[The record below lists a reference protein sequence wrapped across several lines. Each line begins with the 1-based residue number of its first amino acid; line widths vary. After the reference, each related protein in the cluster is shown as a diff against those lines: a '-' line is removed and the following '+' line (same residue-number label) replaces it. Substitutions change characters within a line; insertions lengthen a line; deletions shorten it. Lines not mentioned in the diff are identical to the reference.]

1 MARMQNALTKQLTDE
16 HERVDLKLRESEET
30 VRKIRQQ
37 REETG
42 VQLYGVQHQLARMQ
56 TTFERTH
63 DNYNIVQRY
72 RTEAERQHEILQRQ
86 YEGKKE
92 EADEQLKR
100 VLKAQEELN
109 QLNRTLKQVEE
120 YNEVM
125 KSEIAVTRRTTY
137 RAEENVGNLEKSK
150 KKQDLLIDSM
160 NEEIKRLNEQKTL
173 YQAQLISQK
182 EETAAARNTLK
193 EAAIEIERIVMSKK
207 TLLEDWQKSLFGMQ
221 QRDKALQ
228 AIKELIKQRND
239 EILQI
244 ESEISGV
251 RNETKKEQETSED
264 LHDKL
269 NKRKKEIEFLDER
282 MKELKAEKKKLDEQE
297 IMLKNSLAK
306 TELESQRMDQEH
318 TNVQSKNDILDKS
331 IMQLHTKTKS
341 IRDDIL
347 SHASQQKT
355 IEKSSANLLK
365 QTKQAYENI
374 SNKEVDIE
382 NYANEI
388 SRVRLDNLN
397 TQTQNEVLQKK
408 LDDLIG
414 ELKEKERDVLDVER
428 NIKARLLLIQ
438 QKTLQVD
445 RLNRECANL
454 QDRGGDGDEF
464 VGPQEHARNNIKK
477 QIKEVD
483 EETTEVQKDWITNQ
497 IQLIKKQEDKTKVDR
512 QNDDLRTQKS
522 ILDQKKIR
530 INSDVEGHNKKI
542 RELEVAKKNQVFE
555 MNKLNDLIFQNNE
568 KQEKLTNDNF
578 NIEMEFKQKLKEME
592 NESIKLE
599 NQITQLKEQ
608 KSDIIIEVIE
618 AEKQILLW
626 ERKYQLEKE
635 MQDALDPEIGQK
647 EIVAMRKEIHRMQLQ
662 YDLFKKEQEKLI
674 KDMERHVFKR
684 ETIQL
689 KYLPKVEKKNAQD
702 RSSQG
707 KLSRQIANL
716 KQNLKHTTE
725 QTMQLDQTIEERKRE
740 INNVS
745 NDINNEKDQNDQVG
759 QGLREKKL
767 QMLNQQLERSK
778 LSFQHQKFRTMGDR
792 YAEIAT
798 SKSSNTSLL
807 IVFLFSFRPLPTP
820 DARRPGRCH
829 PSA

>member
-1 MARMQNALTKQLTDE
+1 MARLQNALTKQLTDE
-16 HERVDLKLRESEET
+16 HERVDLQLREKEEE
-30 VRKIRQQ
+30 VRKTRQS

-137 RAEENVGNLEKSK
+137 RAEENVTNLEKSK
-150 KKQDLLIDSM
+150 KKQDHLIDSM

-251 RNETKKEQETSED
+251 RNETKKEQELSED

-269 NKRKKEIEFLDER
+269 NKRKKEIEFLTER
-282 MKELKAEKKKLDEQE
+282 MAELKAEKKKLDEQE
-297 IMLKNSLAK
+297 VMLKNSLQQ
-306 TELESQRMDQEH
+306 TELESSRMDQEYA
-318 TNVQSKNDILDKS
+318 NVQSKNDILDKS
-331 IMQLHTKTKS
+331 IMQLHTKTKA
-341 IRDDIL
+341 IRDDII

-365 QTKQAYENI
+365 QTKVAYENI
-374 SNKEVDIE
+374 SNKEVEIE

-397 TQTQNEVLQKK
+397 TTTQNGVLQTK
-408 LDDLIG
+408 LDDLVA
-414 ELKEKERDVLDVER
+414 ELKEKEKDVQEVEKK
-428 NIKARLLLIQ
+428 IKGRLLRIQ

-454 QDRGGDGDEF
+454 KGRGDGDEF
-464 VGPQEHARNNIKK
+464 VGPQENLRDNIKK
-477 QIKEVD
+477 QITEVD
-483 EETTEVQKDWITNQ
+483 NETTNVQKDWITNQ
-497 IQLIKKQEDKTKVDR
+497 IELIKKQEEKTKVER
-512 QNDDLRTQKS
+512 SNDDLRTQKS

-530 INSDVEGHNKKI
+530 INSEVEFHNKRI
-542 RELEVAKKNQVFE
+542 RELEVAQKNQVFE
-555 MNKLNDLIFQNNE
+555 MNKLNDLIYQNNE
-568 KQEKLTNDNF
+568 RQERLTNDNF

-599 NQITQLKEQ
+599 NEITQLKEQ
-608 KSDIIIEVIE
+608 KSDILVEVID

-626 ERKYQLEKE
+626 DRKYQLEKE
-635 MQDALDPEIGQK
+635 MQDALDPQIG
-647 EIVAMRKEIHRMQLQ
+647 
-662 YDLFKKEQEKLI
+662 
-674 KDMERHVFKR
+674 
-684 ETIQL
+684 
-689 KYLPKVEKKNAQD
+689 
-702 RSSQG
+702 
-707 KLSRQIANL
+707 
-716 KQNLKHTTE
+716 
-725 QTMQLDQTIEERKRE
+725 
-740 INNVS
+740 
-745 NDINNEKDQNDQVG
+745 
-759 QGLREKKL
+759 
-767 QMLNQQLERSK
+767 
-778 LSFQHQKFRTMGDR
+778 
-792 YAEIAT
+792 
-798 SKSSNTSLL
+798 
-807 IVFLFSFRPLPTP
+807 
-820 DARRPGRCH
+820 
-829 PSA
+829 